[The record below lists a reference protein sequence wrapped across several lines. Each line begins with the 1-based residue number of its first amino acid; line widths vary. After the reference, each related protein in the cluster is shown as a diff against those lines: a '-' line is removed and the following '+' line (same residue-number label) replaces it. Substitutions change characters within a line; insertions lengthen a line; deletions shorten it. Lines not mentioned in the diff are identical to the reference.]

1 MNIFK
6 TSLVLFPFL
15 FVFSGFDIQ
24 PAKSQNSINVMAYY
38 MAPRENY
45 KPQDL
50 PLEKLTHI
58 IFSFTEVIDNEMK
71 FKNPALSEKLS
82 LLVEQKK
89 NHPFFA
95 KVLRSESQHIIK
107 GLGGTEEGAND
118 MCVSSGSSRRCMRIG
133 EGDEGGEGSVVQRC
147 HAIDLL
153 CTQTKRDE
161 LALGW

>member
-1 MNIFK
+1 M
-6 TSLVLFPFL
+6 TSTLQLRFQVSFL
-15 FVFSGFDIQ
+15 PHRASKYFRD
-24 PAKSQNSINVMAYY
+24 
-38 MAPRENY
+38 EN
-45 KPQDL
+45 
-50 PLEKLTHI
+50 PL
-58 IFSFTEVIDNEMK
+58 
-71 FKNPALSEKLS
+71 
-82 LLVEQKK
+82 KK